1 MKARM
6 TWHLLVVWILAL
18 VGGSVVQAAGEPELT
33 VLNPQG
39 IPPATQ
45 LIPMAPRLSTLE
57 GKTVYFVDDGFVNG
71 DVLLHEMM
79 GWFNRNMPSVK
90 TVYRKK
96 GGFGFAAEDP
106 KLWAEIGEK
115 ADAVIMGMG
124 H

>member
-1 MKARM
+1 MKTRLTWPLLAVLSLVLFSGSLAR
-6 TWHLLVVWILAL
+6 
-18 VGGSVVQAAGEPELT
+18 AADEPEFT

-45 LIPMAPRLSTLE
+45 LVPMAPRLATLE
-57 GKTVYFVDDGFVNG
+57 GKTIYFVDDGFVNT
-71 DVLLHEMM
+71 DTLLHEMM
-79 GWFNRNMPSVK
+79 AWFGRNMPSVK

>member
-1 MKARM
+1 MKTRM
-6 TWHLLVVWILAL
+6 TWHLFAVMILVLF
-18 VGGSVVQAAGEPELT
+18 GGSVVQAAGEPQIT

-45 LIPMAPRLSTLE
+45 LVPMAPRLKTLE
-57 GKTVYFVDDGFVNG
+57 GKTIYFVDDGFVNA
-71 DVLLHEMM
+71 DTLLHVMM
-79 GWFNRNMPSVK
+79 DWFNHNMPSVK

-96 GGFGFAAEDP
+96 GGFGFAAPDP

-115 ADAVIMGMG
+115 ADAVVMGMG

>member
-1 MKARM
+1 MKTRI
-6 TWHLLVVWILAL
+6 TWHLLAVLILAL
-18 VGGSVVQAAGEPELT
+18 FGGSVVQAADGPEMT

-45 LIPMAPRLSTLE
+45 LVPMAPRLATLE
-57 GKTVYFVDDGFVNG
+57 GKTVYFVDDGFVNA

-79 GWFNRNMPSVK
+79 AWFNRNMPSVK

>member
-1 MKARM
+1 MKTRI
-6 TWHLLVVWILAL
+6 TWPLLAVLSLVLFGSSLA
-18 VGGSVVQAAGEPELT
+18 QAADEPEFT
-33 VLNPQG
+33 VLDPQG

-45 LIPMAPRLSTLE
+45 LVPMAPRLATLE
-57 GKTVYFVDDGFVNG
+57 GKTIYFVDDGFVNG

-79 GWFNRNMPSVK
+79 AWFGRNMPGVK
-90 TVYRKK
+90 TEYRKK

-115 ADAVIMGMG
+115 ADAVVMGMG

>member
-1 MKARM
+1 MKTRI
-6 TWHLLVVWILAL
+6 TWHLLAVLSLIL
-18 VGGSVVQAAGEPELT
+18 VGGSVTRAAGQPQMT

-45 LIPMAPRLSTLE
+45 LVPMAPRLKTLK
-57 GKTVYFVDDGFVNG
+57 GKTVYFVDDGFVNT
-71 DVLLHEMM
+71 DTLLHVMM
-79 GWFNRNMPSVK
+79 DWFHSHMPSVK

>member
-1 MKARM
+1 MKRRY
-6 TWHLLVVWILAL
+6 TWLLLVVLNL
-18 VGGSVVQAAGEPELT
+18 VLFSSSVTQAAGEPEFT

-45 LIPMAPRLSTLE
+45 LVPMAPRLATLE

-79 GWFNRNMPSVK
+79 AWFNRNMPSVK
-90 TVYRKK
+90 TEYRKK

-106 KLWAEIGEK
+106 ALWAEIGEK